1 MVKILLLSFK
11 VVYCEICKISKTLQL
26 LENILYFVQQVRGKE
41 KRIRQP
47 YKHRYNPYI
56 LNNQYIQNL
65 SEILWEPFLSD
76 FLR

>member
-41 KRIRQP
+41 KRIR
-47 YKHRYNPYI
+47 HHI
-56 LNNQYIQNL
+56 STGIILLNNQYIQNL

>member
-41 KRIRQP
+41 KRIRHH
-47 YKHRYNPYI
+47 KHRYNPYI

>member
-41 KRIRQP
+41 KRIR
-47 YKHRYNPYI
+47 HHI
-56 LNNQYIQNL
+56 STGIILTFLNNQYIQNL

>member
-41 KRIRQP
+41 KRIR
-47 YKHRYNPYI
+47 HRYNPYI

-76 FLR
+76 SLR

>member
-41 KRIRQP
+41 KTHQAP

-65 SEILWEPFLSD
+65 SEILWEPF
-76 FLR
+76 FK